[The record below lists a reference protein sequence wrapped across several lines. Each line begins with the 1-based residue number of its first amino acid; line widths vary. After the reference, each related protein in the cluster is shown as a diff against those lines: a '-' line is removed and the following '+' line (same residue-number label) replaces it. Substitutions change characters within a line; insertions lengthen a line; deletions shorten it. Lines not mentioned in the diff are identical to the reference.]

1 MIALTLFMERMIV
14 GLVFLRDRKS
24 LTSLGGARSRSN
36 AAGGIERMDCSNK
49 RVKSKLERHPWM
61 MGPKRSSFAGSQMAA
76 IVVGPDRRWKISGNR
91 DFI

>member
-1 MIALTLFMERMIV
+1 V

-36 AAGGIERMDCSNK
+36 TAGGIDRMDCSNN

-61 MGPKRSSFAGSQMAA
+61 IGPNRSSFAGSQVAA
-76 IVVGPDRRWKISGNR
+76 IVVVTLGCEVENGCKVEDGSEVQNKWE
-91 DFI
+91 